1 MAQGGKKFCSEEEAV
16 HMRKMWIKSKT
27 ERHE

>member
-1 MAQGGKKFCSEEEAV
+1 MAEGGKKLCSEEEAV
-16 HMRKMWIKSKT
+16 HMRKMRIKLKT